1 MKVAGIVAEY
11 NPFHNGHAYH
21 IEQTRS
27 ETAGCGATHVVAVM
41 SGNFVQRGEPA
52 VMPKSDRVRAAMCE
66 GVDLVLESPLP
77 WAMASAE
84 AFAFGAVSILD
95 SLGCVDCLSFGSEIG
110 DSEPLQKAADALES
124 DRFSGLLHRYLDM
137 GISFP
142 EARQRAVT
150 EIAGIKTAALF
161 ESANNTLGIEYIKAL
176 RRLGSSIEP
185 FTVRRFGAGHD
196 EELPVGDIASAS
208 SIRRIIGAGRVE
220 NAAPYMPATTRNI
233 IYRSMQEGHCPADI
247 ARIERAVLASL
258 RRLSRDE
265 LAALP
270 GISEGL
276 ENRLYEAIRQS
287 GTIDELMS
295 SVKTKRYPMAR
306 IRRLILA
313 GFLGLNSGHEK
324 QRPPYIRVL
333 GTNQR
338 GMEILK
344 ASKGSRIP
352 LVSRV
357 NRFESLGQDAQRVF
371 ELECRAA
378 DLYALALPNPLPCGS
393 EFTFKVV
400 REENAGIE

>member
-124 DRFSGLLHRYLDM
+124 DRFSGLLHLYLDM

-161 ESANNTLGIEYIKAL
+161 ESANTLGIEYIGAAQTRFINRAL
-176 RRLGSSIEP
+176 YRPS
-185 FTVRRFGAGHD
+185 VRR
-196 EELPVGDIASAS
+196 
-208 SIRRIIGAGRVE
+208 R
-220 NAAPYMPATTRNI
+220 T
-233 IYRSMQEGHCPADI
+233 
-247 ARIERAVLASL
+247 
-258 RRLSRDE
+258 
-265 LAALP
+265 
-270 GISEGL
+270 
-276 ENRLYEAIRQS
+276 
-287 GTIDELMS
+287 
-295 SVKTKRYPMAR
+295 
-306 IRRLILA
+306 
-313 GFLGLNSGHEK
+313 
-324 QRPPYIRVL
+324 
-333 GTNQR
+333 
-338 GMEILK
+338 
-344 ASKGSRIP
+344 
-352 LVSRV
+352 
-357 NRFESLGQDAQRVF
+357 
-371 ELECRAA
+371 
-378 DLYALALPNPLPCGS
+378 
-393 EFTFKVV
+393 
-400 REENAGIE
+400 